1 MNGFLR
7 FLRTAK
13 NQHIICKFQLIVS
26 LLCFDLDLN
35 VFIRIFKQK
44 IVLAFNKDYF
54 CLKCFFNS
62 EKLQN
67 LDIAVKLRHFTVDL
81 CSCCYTNI
89 CCNRPF
95 FSASHA
101 ANVAFCFSITSSN
114 FVKNK
119 VSTHQNCLF
128 LNSYNLFHDEQQ
140 GFHQSSFL
148 PTFRRQ

>member
-13 NQHIICKFQLIVS
+13 KQHIICKFQLIVS

-62 EKLQN
+62 EQLQN

-95 FSASHA
+95 FSSSHA
-101 ANVAFCFSITSSN
+101 ANVAFCFSMTSSN
-114 FVKNK
+114 DERQSAIFCC
-119 VSTHQNCLF
+119 SARQGHF
-128 LNSYNLFHDEQQ
+128 ILNIAISLNELYK
-140 GFHQSSFL
+140 
-148 PTFRRQ
+148 

>member
-1 MNGFLR
+1 MVSSGNTAKMNGFLR

-67 LDIAVKLRHFTVDL
+67 LDIAVKLRHFI
-81 CSCCYTNI
+81 Y
-89 CCNRPF
+89 R
-95 FSASHA
+95 
-101 ANVAFCFSITSSN
+101 
-114 FVKNK
+114 
-119 VSTHQNCLF
+119 
-128 LNSYNLFHDEQQ
+128 
-140 GFHQSSFL
+140 
-148 PTFRRQ
+148 